1 VSIGSGTNAIT
12 ATATYSPDGNRLVS
26 TTDAAGK
33 VTTYSYNANTNMLEW
48 VKYPKDTDA
57 TKTTYTYDSMYRMAS
72 AAKSVG
78 WLSMSAQYTYT
89 DDNLTKLQT
98 PSTAYT
104 FTYGAFDVRTSVK
117 AGDYTLATYTY
128 TDNEDRYLSR
138 LDYGNGDRVQYTYD
152 DKGRVTRQTYEDG
165 AYISYTYDNS
175 GILTKQY
182 DSATGRTTVYT
193 YDTTGRLMKYTETG
207 TNYSHSVTYDY
218 DPSNNLSS
226 LTETTN
232 GVTNT
237 TSYDYDDDNRV
248 TSVTSGGVT
257 KYYTYDAF
265 GRVTKQE
272 TKNGTT
278 PIMEE
283 TISYVAGTNQVQQK
297 EYFTPSEAYLQFF
310 YYTYDDNGNIVS
322 VQDEAYEIQYSYDKA
337 NQLTQEENEALDL
350 TKTWSYEHGG
360 SMYYQAEL
368 DYYGDETDFAEC
380 YHDDETWG
388 DLLTEYRYTPLSYDG
403 IGNMTYDT
411 SWHYSWKHGR
421 QLATATRG
429 STTWTYSYDANG
441 MRTQRT
447 NGTDTYTYTYNGS
460 QLTQMTKGEYTLN
473 FTYDANGTPMT
484 VNKNGTTYYYATN
497 LQGDVMDILDEDG
510 NAVASYRYDAWGKV
524 YTAYGSLAELNPL
537 RYRGYVYDQE
547 TGLYYLQS
555 RYYNPR
561 LCRFICPDAFNA
573 TGQGFVGNNMFAY
586 CGNNPVIYRDTTGMR
601 HEISAG
607 GGGAF
612 INPYPTVSLWKIIE
626 EEITNDDPQEALDDD
641 TINFY
646 KGVPVVKTSAMKDAL
661 FSFGVIFVGDEV
673 DSTNL
678 LRHEYGH
685 VLQLKEIG
693 VWGYIQF
700 VAMPSVACFWA
711 TEAGVLPSNLYYNL
725 PWENIA
731 DRYGGAKRDYYSG
744 MTELADNYWG
754 FAKSISKLNGL
765 LS

>member
-1 VSIGSGTNAIT
+1 
-12 ATATYSPDGNRLVS
+12 
-26 TTDAAGK
+26 
-33 VTTYSYNANTNMLEW
+33 
-48 VKYPKDTDA
+48 
-57 TKTTYTYDSMYRMAS
+57 MYRMAS

-89 DDNLTKLQT
+89 DDNLTRLQT

-138 LDYGNGDRVQYTYD
+138 LDYGNGDNVQYTYD

-165 AYISYTYDNS
+165 AYVTYTYDNS

-484 VNKNGTTYYYATN
+484 VSKNGTTYYYATN
-497 LQGDVMDILDEDG
+497 LQGDVMNILDADG
-510 NAVASYRYDAWGKV
+510 EIVASYRYDAWGKV

-537 RYRGYVYDQE
+537 RYRGYVYDNE
-547 TGLYYLQS
+547 TELYYLQS
-555 RYYNPR
+555 RYYNPQ
-561 LCRFICPDAFNA
+561 LCRFISPDTFAA
-573 TGQGFVGNNMFAY
+573 TGQGLIGNNMFAY
-586 CGNNPVIYRDTTGMR
+586 CLNNPVNLFDPNGRFALGVILGKAAIGAAVNVLTTYIGAKVTGQSYSWKDAGVAALAGALGTGGTVLKIAAGAVSGLYTGITAYQNGADVGKAV
-601 HEISAG
+601 ISGVVSAWG
-607 GGGAF
+607 T
-612 INPYPTVSLWKIIE
+612 TVSVANVAGWTGPALELGVSTFTDVVFGTASNSIAAATYRASIE
-626 EEITNDDPQEALDDD
+626 
-641 TINFY
+641 
-646 KGVPVVKTSAMKDAL
+646 TSASNNEKQK
-661 FSFGVIFVGDEV
+661 VVTQH
-673 DSTNL
+673 TNSL
-678 LRHEYGH
+678 NR
-685 VLQLKEIG
+685 
-693 VWGYIQF
+693 
-700 VAMPSVACFWA
+700 
-711 TEAGVLPSNLYYNL
+711 
-725 PWENIA
+725 
-731 DRYGGAKRDYYSG
+731 
-744 MTELADNYWG
+744 
-754 FAKSISKLNGL
+754 SKLYSDKRL
-765 LS
+765 R